1 MKFEILKDS
10 EGLKKE
16 VITSHIYL
24 DKFINLMMSRII
36 LMVKA
41 DRDKLRLL
49 NTRCTVL
56 VRTVNPHNSRIEG
69 SSNFQNHS
77 F

>member
-1 MKFEILKDS
+1 
-10 EGLKKE
+10 
-16 VITSHIYL
+16 
-24 DKFINLMMSRII
+24 MMSRII

-41 DRDKLRLL
+41 DGDKLRLL